1 MDDWLLELKHGTPA
15 LNCILMA
22 GAFEVDS
29 LLGGPWM
36 AKLASLLPLKSPWRH
51 LHLRVY
57 AHAEH

>member
-1 MDDWLLELKHGTPA
+1 MDDWLLELKHGAPA
-15 LNCILMA
+15 LNCIFIA

-29 LLGGPWM
+29 LLGCPWM
-36 AKLASLLPLKSPWRH
+36 AKLASLLPVNSPRRH